1 MPVNYSQLSSTCK
14 AVWLLTF
21 MSKDVHPK
29 GIIAHVSNW
38 LKLTDLMFPSGLVWA
53 NSLSFEAS
61 GYRNLVVFQSIKF
74 KQSNLSLIAADW
86 CNPSTVISQ
95 LSVPELYSFN
105 CASMHHRNNL
115 NSDSI
120 FFGHCSMVCYTDQ
133 YVQSPASLKALKIFA
148 TTNSVAK

>member
-1 MPVNYSQLSSTCK
+1 MIFARGERWRMPVNYSQLSSTCK

-115 NSDSI
+115 NSDYILWALFYGVLHRSVCSI
-120 FFGHCSMVCYTDQ
+120 S
-133 YVQSPASLKALKIFA
+133 SLLKG
-148 TTNSVAK
+148 S